1 MAEEY
6 IYNGKPLSS
15 LDLWALG
22 LLGRHLEE
30 AEAKREEA
38 RKHPKFEKMNFP
50 DVNPEFVKLKNAV
63 KEEIRKKQNGIS

>member
-30 AEAKREEA
+30 AEAKREKA

-50 DVNPEFVKLKNAV
+50 DANPEFVKLKNAV